1 MLQAKLKVAVDYEKC
16 HPERCGKGVCAAVL
30 ECPLSSGSK
39 ESHMIYPTPF
49 RAFVRIVAH
58 VLSLAP

>member
-1 MLQAKLKVAVDYEKC
+1 MTSVIQSDATKESALLFWNV
-16 HPERCGKGVCAAVL
+16 
-30 ECPLSSGSK
+30 PLSSGSK

-49 RAFVRIVAH
+49 QAFVRIVAH

>member
-1 MLQAKLKVAVDYEKC
+1 MKNATLRDATKESALLSWNVS
-16 HPERCGKGVCAAVL
+16 
-30 ECPLSSGSK
+30 LSSGSK
-39 ESHMIYPTPF
+39 KSHMIYPTPF